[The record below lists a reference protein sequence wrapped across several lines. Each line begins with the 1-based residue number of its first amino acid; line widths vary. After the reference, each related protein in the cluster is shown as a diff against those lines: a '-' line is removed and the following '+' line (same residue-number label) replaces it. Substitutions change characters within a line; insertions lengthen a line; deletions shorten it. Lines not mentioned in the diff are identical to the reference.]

1 MGHGRRATRN
11 GSSVS
16 LNVFG
21 NVPDLFVEPVDVSG
35 QAKKSVEK
43 TRNRAKTA
51 DKTKAKKSA
60 APEQNAPKT
69 KPVVPVPPEAEILM
83 AVASLY
89 SDRLRPFGRILRKRL
104 AERTEKSD
112 AQECDL
118 IQLRRA
124 CEDSN
129 NLRLTSEEGG
139 EWSAILLDQVED
151 FIDVYDKQDDYPDV
165 LWSAADGYFR
175 SLPEQEAV
183 LPGGR
188 YACAQTLASRHLDFL
203 QGYSL
208 GHICHF
214 VQLAISTKKILGYL
228 NGGITSYQF
237 SHSCTKDQAA
247 AQQSS
252 CAQVTAELQVANWD
266 IARGCLRDI
275 MNDALNNQANQVPL
289 SNIKRIFRSQFEIE
303 LSETAL
309 GHSKLSELLQDERL
323 NDICTVRLLEQGYFV
338 IPMFEIC
345 DSQSD
350 GQGTE
355 STAFSWADV
364 EDDEVQTTDNDD
376 EVTGFC
382 GTPCWLDEVDQHK
395 GVGLSL
401 NVNVEPVGEPESF
414 AFSPCV
420 HINVVHH
427 NTFLH
432 TATSPL
438 VKATRQRSQSL
449 PRSIGRTHLESPC
462 LNLASPAEPMPP
474 TPELCAPLTPE
485 MWVGL
490 PSACDYGLQSVPE
503 SQAVDKFLWSTSGLD
518 AVVPVP
524 EPFLEQF
531 NLSEQSQFVIENS
544 FMSSMPPMCWSVEPA
559 MFELDQGKVSVSAM
573 QISLADHV

>member
-1 MGHGRRATRN
+1 
-11 GSSVS
+11 
-16 LNVFG
+16 LIFG
-21 NVPDLFVEPVDVSG
+21 NVPDLFGEPVEVSG
-35 QAKKSVEK
+35 QVTKSVEK
-43 TRNRAKTA
+43 TRNRVKAA
-51 DKTKAKKSA
+51 DKTKTKKSA

-151 FIDVYDKQDDYPDV
+151 FIDVYDKQDDYPDE
-165 LWSAADGYFR
+165 LWSAAEGYFR
-175 SLPEQEAV
+175 SLPEHEAV

-228 NGGITSYQF
+228 NGGITCYQF

-266 IARGCLRDI
+266 VARGCLRDI

-364 EDDEVQTTDNDD
+364 EDDEVQTTDSDD

-382 GTPCWLDEVDQHK
+382 GTPCWLDEADQEK
-395 GVGLSL
+395 GIGLSL
-401 NVNVEPVGEPESF
+401 NVHVEPVGEPESI
-414 AFSPCV
+414 ACSPCV

-432 TATSPL
+432 AATSPL

-449 PRSIGRTHLESPC
+449 PRCIGRTRLESPC

-474 TPELCAPLTPE
+474 TPEFCAPLTPE

-490 PSACDYGLQSVPE
+490 ASACDSGLQSVPE
-503 SQAVDKFLWSTSGLD
+503 SQAVDKFSWSTSGLD
-518 AVVPVP
+518 AVVHVPP

-531 NLSEQSQFVIENS
+531 NLSEQFQFVIENS
-544 FMSSMPPMCWSVEPA
+544 LMSSMPPMCWSIEQA
-559 MFELDQGKVSVSAM
+559 MCELDQGKVSAM